1 MAWKAIILDFTIILP
16 VNPQFQV
23 ELLKMVH
30 DFIAPV
36 VCLKEV
42 SLVVQAAEDQFRGD
56 SGRTSR
62 QYKEYTMVVTVNDP
76 AF

>member
-1 MAWKAIILDFTIILP
+1 
-16 VNPQFQV
+16 
-23 ELLKMVH
+23 MVH

-56 SGRTSR
+56 SARTSR